1 MLKTSKEIKK
11 EISEINI
18 KMTKYRYIPLV
29 NIYYKMKF
37 DRLVK
42 QYALTIHFEVKHKIN
57 KNK

>member
-1 MLKTSKEIKK
+1 MRTSQEIKN
-11 EISEINI
+11 EIKEINI
-18 KMTKYRYIPLV
+18 KMTKYRYVPLV
-29 NIYYKMKF
+29 NIYYKMRF